1 MAINLSKN
9 EIPNVITSHVNTVRK
24 FYKEN
29 GKWYI
34 DLPEFLELN
43 LGTKENLLMVGGSD
57 TFLDKLSNN
66 GTEVTVRFSNKTFTE
81 CEDVL
86 YQTKLGFDDQ
96 YLEEVGHPVVDGGSY
111 YKSVKKD
118 HQLWLCP
125 VTKFVFNGDYP
136 SVIYIQVIN
145 P

>member
-9 EIPNVITSHVNTVRK
+9 DIPNIVSNPVETTRK
-24 FYKEN
+24 FYKEE

-43 LGTKENLLMVGGSD
+43 LGTKDNLLMVGGSD

-66 GTEVTVRFSNKTFTE
+66 GTEVTIRFSNVTFEE

-86 YQTKLGFDDQ
+86 YRTGLGFDEG
-96 YLEEVGHPVVDGGSY
+96 YLEEVGHPIVDGGAY
-111 YKSVKKD
+111 YKSVKQD
-118 HQLWLCP
+118 HELWLCP
-125 VTKFVFNGDYP
+125 VTKFVFQGNYP
-136 SVIYIQVIN
+136 ILIYIQVIK
-145 P
+145 

>member
-1 MAINLSKN
+1 MLINLSKN
-9 EIPNVITSHVNTVRK
+9 DIPNVSSKSVETTRK

-57 TFLDKLSNN
+57 TFLDKLSKN
-66 GTEVTVRFSNKTFTE
+66 GDEVTIHFSNIAFTGYQ
-81 CEDVL
+81 DAL
-86 YQTKLGFDDQ
+86 YRTKLGFDED
-96 YLEEVGHPVVDGGSY
+96 YLQQVGHPIVDGGAY
-111 YKSVKKD
+111 YKSVKDD

-125 VTKFVFNGDYP
+125 VTKFVFSGDYP
-136 SVIYIQVIN
+136 QVIYIQVVE
-145 P
+145 